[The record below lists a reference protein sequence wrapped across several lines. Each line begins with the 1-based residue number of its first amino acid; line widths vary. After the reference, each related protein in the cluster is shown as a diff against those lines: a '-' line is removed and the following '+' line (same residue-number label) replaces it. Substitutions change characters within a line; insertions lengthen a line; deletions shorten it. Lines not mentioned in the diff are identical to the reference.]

1 MSSQYLNSTTPS
13 EDINIKV
20 HDATIRN
27 DLTVDGGLSVVENS
41 SFAGKLTVASYV
53 ASGSLI
59 LNGTGKI
66 TLPALV
72 NYTQLTSE
80 TTPVTITGAEEQF
93 TITTAATGTINPSTT
108 RLFNVNHSGVVS
120 GKTMVLLSRTS
131 SLGGS
136 PQLLNWVAFT
146 DNGLIRIARHNLS
159 TIAETGEEE
168 IIVKLIQ

>member
-1 MSSQYLNSTTPS
+1 MSSQYLNQSFPNKS
-13 EDINIKV
+13 INIR
-20 HDATIRN
+20 IN
-27 DLTVDGGLSVVENS
+27 DTVVDGSLSANNI
-41 SFAGKLTVASYV
+41 
-53 ASGSLI
+53 I

-66 TLPALV
+66 TLPALTI
-72 NYTQLTSE
+72 YTQTGSE
-80 TTPVTITGAEEQF
+80 TSPITITGSEEQF
-93 TITTAATGTINPSTT
+93 IIKTSSTGTINPSTT

-131 SLGGS
+131 SIGGS

-159 TIAETGEEE
+159 TVAETGEEE

>member
-1 MSSQYLNSTTPS
+1 MSSQYIQSTTPTN
-13 EDINIKV
+13 DINIKV

-27 DLTVDGGLSVVENS
+27 DLIVNKD
-41 SFAGKLTVASYV
+41 LTVGGSSITGNLTV
-53 ASGSLI
+53 SGSLS
-59 LNGTGKI
+59 LTGTGKI
-66 TLPALV
+66 VLPALV

-159 TIAETGEEE
+159 TVAETGEEE